1 MQTLQELTVLYRCY
15 WFFFIFRGDPAFR
28 PNRRSDR
35 CSDGWCCLSG
45 VPGKQICQQFVYTF
59 ILVSTH
65 NRLTSVVSLHLLHL
79 PLWKRADKSQA
90 EETVV
95 LADFWVFTSRH
106 LLQLLGFVSHRVT
119 LVGFLRHWAL
129 DCCSTGN
136 HIILEASLLCLR
148 QRWGV
153 LPDSVFFFPYFS
165 FRTTWLPTVRLC
177 YYEQQMT
184 NSESIS
190 ALPCPTAHQQCR
202 LHCSSG
208 DWWNC
213 SSGNVPKVGIKY
225 FFRPPI
231 SSRILYHLAATSK
244 SHSSDSLSFSRS
256 LKPSLLVRMQEETW
270 CKGVGGLRNSTSF
283 FFLVSFWNIHKRRF
297 SAWECVAVRD
307 GRLQT
312 PEAD

>member
-15 WFFFIFRGDPAFR
+15 WLFFIFRGDPAFR

-153 LPDSVFFFPYFS
+153 LPDSVFFSLFLILDHVAPNCQ
-165 FRTTWLPTVRLC
+165 TVLLWATNDKLWIYLC
-177 YYEQQMT
+177 
-184 NSESIS
+184 SP
-190 ALPCPTAHQQCR
+190 L
-202 LHCSSG
+202 
-208 DWWNC
+208 
-213 SSGNVPKVGIKY
+213 
-225 FFRPPI
+225 
-231 SSRILYHLAATSK
+231 
-244 SHSSDSLSFSRS
+244 SHSPSAMQTSLF
-256 LKPSLLVRMQEETW
+256 QW
-270 CKGVGGLRNSTSF
+270 
-283 FFLVSFWNIHKRRF
+283 
-297 SAWECVAVRD
+297 
-307 GRLQT
+307 RLM
-312 PEAD
+312 ELFIR